1 MTLPHSGAPPILAT
15 VYRRIKGSPTET
27 AREFLGQVL
36 AVLPEGLI
44 TDVRVTGTGGR
55 LVGKMLDIPY
65 ENEFKAIARAVGAL
79 HPEVTTVFEM
89 GGETS
94 KFIRLETDEIS
105 GRVGIADYGTNGDCA
120 AGTGSFMDQQASR
133 LLYDIEDVGD
143 IVRGAG
149 KAASIAGR
157 CSVFAKSDMIHAQQK
172 GYQPPEVLKGL
183 CNAVV
188 RNYRG
193 TITKGKDIGDRV
205 AFIGGVAA
213 NKGAVAAL
221 REAFDMA
228 EDQLI
233 VPAYYAWMG
242 AIGSALTAADESAGV
257 EMVTIDP
264 DRLQGGQSAGFETSD
279 ALSMERVILL
289 RDRVKPYRFPPE
301 GQIDAYLGVD
311 VGSVSTNLVVLD
323 EDGEVVKEIY
333 VKTDGRPVEVVNKGL
348 ADIWSEMGPR
358 LNILGV
364 ATTGSGRELIGELIG
379 ADTINDEITAHKT
392 GATAIGRKLIDRVP
406 DTIFEIGGQ
415 DSKFI
420 SLQDGV
426 VVDFAMNEAC
436 AAGTGSF
443 LEEQAEK
450 LGINIIGE
458 FAELALSSD
467 APVRLGE
474 RCTVF
479 MERDVNSYLQRGADK
494 KALVAG
500 LAFSIAYNYL
510 NRLVGRRHIGDTIYF
525 QGGTAYN
532 DSVAAAFSMI
542 LDKDIIV
549 PPYNGVVGAIGAAL
563 LAREK
568 MSATQTPS
576 RFRGWDLE
584 QVDYTMREF
593 TCKGCS
599 NECDIRQFTI
609 GEEKTY
615 WGDKCSDRYRKRAK
629 VDKEPIIRDLVG
641 FRDAL
646 FYSYVTEAEDTSTL
660 LRSGTDAPRGTMGI
674 PRAMYTYDRLPF
686 WATFFK
692 ACGFDIMLSRE
703 TDKKIREMGI
713 EGSVAEPCF
722 PIRVAHGHVAELL
735 EEGAD
740 YVFIPNHLNE
750 ETDHPEIESHA
761 CPWGQTLPHVIRLAP
776 HFDAYSDRFFAPTLH
791 FRRGPEY
798 MRQSLRVAMRAF
810 SVPARVVDEA
820 LNEAYEA
827 QAEFRGRLMAA
838 GADALAT
845 LEEDGELG
853 IVLVGRPYN
862 IYDSGVNMDIPAKLR
877 RYYGVNLIPID
888 FLPLWG
894 RETRDGDPQHVL
906 ELRAQDPAGG
916 PGGVGASQSAHHLPD
931 QLQVRTRLVHQAL
944 HRPGFTRPLLGPAVR
959 RAHQRRRGHDPLRGL
974 SGQQGVP
981 TLVGP
986 RGQGET
992 AGEGDLD
999 GHRDRHQER
1008 QRQGQPGGG
1017 RVGPGR
1023 APQAGGRLWRRD
1035 QPHGQGRCRLQDPG
1049 VVALSH
1055 ALRRLAHAGRR
1066 LPIDRFRHP
1075 GDAGRGLP
1083 HLGIGRQVHLGRRV
1097 LSPTNSVGRLHE
1109 ARRRREA

>member
-1 MTLPHSGAPPILAT
+1 MATLGIDIGCISVKIAVVGGPEDRELFWRLASEPTLFHDPTVDGRTLPHPGAPPVLAT
-15 VYRRIKGSPTET
+15 AYRRIKGNPADTT
-27 AREFLGQVL
+27 RDLLGHVL
-36 AVLPEGLI
+36 AALPRDII
-44 TDVRVTGTGGR
+44 TAVGVTGTGGR
-55 LVGKMLDIPY
+55 LVGQVLDIPY

-79 HPEVTTVFEM
+79 HPDVTTVFEM

-94 KFIRLETDEIS
+94 KFIHLETDQAS
-105 GRVGIADYGTNGDCA
+105 GRVGIIDYGTNGDCA
-120 AGTGSFMDQQASR
+120 AGTGSFMDQQANR

-143 IVRGAG
+143 IVGRAG

-172 GYQPPEVLKGL
+172 GYKPPEVLKGL

-193 TITKGKDIGDRV
+193 TITRGKEIGDRV

-213 NKGAVAAL
+213 NKGAVSAL
-221 REAFDMA
+221 REAFDLD
-228 EDQLI
+228 EEQLMI
-233 VPAYYAWMG
+233 PAYYAWMG
-242 AIGSALTAADESAGV
+242 AIGSALTAAEERTGV

-264 DRLQGGQSAGFETSD
+264 ARLDRGRSVDFETSD

-289 RDRVKPYRFPPE
+289 RDRVKPYDFPGE
-301 GQIDAYLGVD
+301 GTIGAYLGVD

-323 EDGEVVKEIY
+323 EDGEMVKEIY

-348 ADIWSEMGPR
+348 ADIWNEIGPR

-392 GATAIGRKLIDRVP
+392 GATFIGRKLIDRVP

-420 SLQDGV
+420 SLQNGV

-458 FAELALSSD
+458 FAELALSSE

-500 LAFSIAYNYL
+500 LAYSIAYNYL
-510 NRLVGRRHIGDTIYF
+510 NRLVGRRHVGDTIYF

-542 LDKDIIV
+542 LRKDIIV

-563 LAREK
+563 LARDK
-568 MSATQTPS
+568 MSATRAPS

-629 VDKEPIIRDLVG
+629 VDKQPIIRDLIE

-646 FYSYVTEAEDTSTL
+646 FYSYVTEAEDASAL
-660 LRSGTDAPRGTMGI
+660 LRSGTNAPRGTMGI

-692 ACGFDIMLSRE
+692 SCGFDVMLSRE
-703 TDKKIREMGI
+703 TDKTIREMGI
-713 EGSVAEPCF
+713 ERAVAEPCF
-722 PIRVAHGHVAELL
+722 PIRIAHGHVAELL
-735 EEGAD
+735 DQGAD
-740 YVFIPNHLNE
+740 HIFLPNQLNE
-750 ETDHPEIESHA
+750 ETDHPSIESHA
-761 CPWGQTLPHVIRLAP
+761 CPWGQTLPHIIRFAP
-776 HFDAYSDRFFAPTLH
+776 HFEADRDRLFAPTLH

-798 MRQSLRVAMRAF
+798 VRQTLRSAMKAF
-810 SVPARVVDEA
+810 GVPARAVDEA
-820 LNEAYEA
+820 VGEAYKA
-827 QAEFRGRLMAA
+827 QTEFRGRLMVA
-838 GADALAT
+838 GADALST
-845 LEEDGELG
+845 LEEHDELG

-862 IYDSGVNMDIPAKLR
+862 IYDAGVNMDIPAKLR
-877 RYYGVNLIPID
+877 RYYGVNIIPLD
-888 FLPLWG
+888 FLPTWG
-894 RETRDGDPQHVL
+894 RETRDVTPNMFWNYGRKILQAARVAAEHPNLHIIYMTNFKC
-906 ELRAQDPAGG
+906 G
-916 PGGVGASQSAHHLPD
+916 PDSYIKH
-931 QLQVRTRLVHQAL
+931 
-944 HRPGFTRPLLGPAVR
+944 FIGPAS
-959 RAHQRRRGHDPLRGL
+959 PE
-974 SGQQGVP
+974 P
-981 TLVGP
+981 FLV
-986 RGQGET
+986 
-992 AGEGDLD
+992 
-999 GHRDRHQER
+999 
-1008 QRQGQPGGG
+1008 
-1017 RVGPGR
+1017 
-1023 APQAGGRLWRRD
+1023 
-1035 QPHGQGRCRLQDPG
+1035 LQFDE
-1049 VVALSH
+1049 H
-1055 ALRRLAHAGRR
+1055 TN
-1066 LPIDRFRHP
+1066 
-1075 GDAGRGLP
+1075 DAGAMTRCEAYLDSKGFLRWWVRGD
-1083 HLGIGRQVHLGRRV
+1083 
-1097 LSPTNSVGRLHE
+1097 
-1109 ARRRREA
+1109 REKQTVRES

>member
-1 MTLPHSGAPPILAT
+1 MATLGIDIGCISVKVALVGTEDERHVLAQIADSSDLFLDPSSEGQVPAVPGSPPVLAT
-15 VYRRIKGSPTET
+15 KYRRIKGSPTET
-27 AREFLGQVL
+27 TRALLDEIM
-36 AVLPEGLI
+36 AVLPEGL
-44 TDVRVTGTGGR
+44 VSQAGVTGTGGR
-55 LVGKMLDIPY
+55 LVGRLLDLPY
-65 ENEFKAIARAVGAL
+65 ENEFKAIARAVGVL
-79 HPEVTTVFEM
+79 HPDVTTVFEM

-94 KFIRLETDEIS
+94 KFIQLETDATS
-105 GRVGIADYGTNGDCA
+105 GRVGISDYGTNGDCA
-120 AGTGSFMDQQASR
+120 AGTGSFMDQQANR

-213 NKGAVAAL
+213 NRGAVDAL
-221 REAFDMA
+221 REAFDMS
-228 EDQLI
+228 EDDLM
-233 VPAYYAWMG
+233 VPTHYAWMG
-242 AIGSALTAADESAGV
+242 AIGCALTAADEIAGV
-257 EMVTIDP
+257 EMVTVST
-264 DRLQGGQSAGFETSD
+264 DRLAQGQAADFETSE
-279 ALSMERVILL
+279 ALSMDRVVLL
-289 RDRVKPYRFPPE
+289 RDRVKPYEFPAE
-301 GQIDAYLGVD
+301 GKIGAYLGVD
-311 VGSVSTNLVVLD
+311 IGSVSTNLVVID
-323 EDGEVVKEIY
+323 EDGEMVKEIY

-348 ADIWSEMGPR
+348 ADIWNEMGER
-358 LNILGV
+358 LDVLGV
-364 ATTGSGRELIGELIG
+364 ATTGSGRELIGELLG

-392 GATAIGRKLIDRVP
+392 GATFIGRKLIDRVP

-420 SLQDGV
+420 SLQDGI

-450 LGINIIGE
+450 LGISIIDE
-458 FAELALSSD
+458 FAQLALSSD
-467 APVRLGE
+467 APARLGE

-500 LAFSIAYNYL
+500 LAYSIAYNYL
-510 NRLVGRRHIGDTIYF
+510 NRLVGQRYIGDTIYF

-532 DSVAAAFSMI
+532 DAVAAAFSMI

-549 PPYNGVVGAIGAAL
+549 PPHNGVVGAIGAAL

-568 MSATQTPS
+568 MSATGQPS

-584 QVDYTMREF
+584 QVDYKVREF

-609 GEEKTY
+609 GNEKTY

-629 VDKEPIIRDLVG
+629 VDKEPVIRDLIA

-660 LRSGTDAPRGTMGI
+660 LRSGSDAPRGTVGI
-674 PRAMYTYDRLPF
+674 PRTMYTYDRLPF

-692 ACGFDIMLSRE
+692 SCGFDIMLSRE

-713 EGSVAEPCF
+713 EHTVAEPCF

-735 EEGAD
+735 DAGAD
-740 YVFIPNHLNE
+740 LVFIPNQLNE

-776 HFDAYSDRFFAPTLH
+776 RFEQETSRFLAPTIH

-798 MRQSLRVAMRAF
+798 VQRTLQADLKKF
-810 SVPARVVDEA
+810 GVPGRVVEEA
-820 LNEAYEA
+820 LKEAYEA
-827 QAEFRGRLMAA
+827 QADFRGRLMSA
-838 GADALAT
+838 GADALST
-845 LEEDGELG
+845 LEEQDELA

-862 IYDSGVNMDIPAKLR
+862 IYDAGVNMDIPAKLR
-877 RYYGVNLIPID
+877 RYYGVNIIPLD

-894 RETRDGDPQHVL
+894 RDTREVTPNMFWNYG
-906 ELRAQDPAGG
+906 RKI
-916 PGGVGASQSAHHLPD
+916 
-931 QLQVRTRLVHQAL
+931 LQA
-944 HRPGFTRPLLGPAVR
+944 AK
-959 RAHQRRRGHDPLRGL
+959 
-974 SGQQGVP
+974 
-981 TLVGP
+981 
-986 RGQGET
+986 
-992 AGEGDLD
+992 
-999 GHRDRHQER
+999 
-1008 QRQGQPGGG
+1008 
-1017 RVGPGR
+1017 
-1023 APQAGGRLWRRD
+1023 
-1035 QPHGQGRCRLQDPG
+1035 
-1049 VVALSH
+1049 VVAE
-1055 ALRRLAHAGRR
+1055 
-1066 LPIDRFRHP
+1066 HP
-1075 GDAGRGLP
+1075 NLHIIYMTNFKCGPDSYVKHFMSAASSDPFLVLQFDEHTNDAGAMTRCEAYLDSKGFLRWWAREDK
-1083 HLGIGRQVHLGRRV
+1083 GIKETV
-1097 LSPTNSVGRLHE
+1097 
-1109 ARRRREA
+1109 RES

>member
-1 MTLPHSGAPPILAT
+1 MATLGIDIGCISVKIAVVGGPEDRELFWRLASEPTLFHDPTVDGRTLPHPGAPPVLAT
-15 VYRRIKGSPTET
+15 AYRRIKGNPADTT
-27 AREFLGQVL
+27 RDLLGHVL
-36 AVLPEGLI
+36 AALPRDII
-44 TDVRVTGTGGR
+44 TAVGVTGTGGR
-55 LVGKMLDIPY
+55 LVGQVLDIPY

-79 HPEVTTVFEM
+79 HPDVTTVFEM

-94 KFIRLETDEIS
+94 KFIHLETDQAS
-105 GRVGIADYGTNGDCA
+105 GRVGIIDYGTNGDCA
-120 AGTGSFMDQQASR
+120 AGTGSFMDQQANR

-143 IVRGAG
+143 IVGRAG

-172 GYQPPEVLKGL
+172 GYKPPEVLKGL

-193 TITKGKDIGDRV
+193 TITRGKEIGDRV

-213 NKGAVAAL
+213 NKGAVSAL
-221 REAFDMA
+221 REAFDLD
-228 EDQLI
+228 EEQLMI
-233 VPAYYAWMG
+233 PAYYAWMG
-242 AIGSALTAADESAGV
+242 AIGSALTAAEERTGV

-264 DRLQGGQSAGFETSD
+264 ARLDRGRSVDFETSD

-289 RDRVKPYRFPPE
+289 RDRVKPYDFPGE
-301 GQIDAYLGVD
+301 GTIGAYLGVD

-323 EDGEVVKEIY
+323 EDGEMVKEIY

-348 ADIWSEMGPR
+348 ADIWNEIGPR

-392 GATAIGRKLIDRVP
+392 GATFIGRKLIDRVP

-420 SLQDGV
+420 SLQNGV

-458 FAELALSSD
+458 FAELALSSE

-500 LAFSIAYNYL
+500 LAYSIAYNYL
-510 NRLVGRRHIGDTIYF
+510 NRLVGRRHVGDTIYF

-542 LDKDIIV
+542 LGKDIIV

-563 LAREK
+563 LARDK
-568 MSATQTPS
+568 MSATRAPS

-629 VDKEPIIRDLVG
+629 VDKQPIIRDLIE

-646 FYSYVTEAEDTSTL
+646 FYSYVTEAEDASAL
-660 LRSGTDAPRGTMGI
+660 LRSGTNAPRGTMGI

-692 ACGFDIMLSRE
+692 SCGFDVMLSRE
-703 TDKKIREMGI
+703 TDKTIREMGI
-713 EGSVAEPCF
+713 ERAVAEPCF
-722 PIRVAHGHVAELL
+722 PIRIAHGHVAELL
-735 EEGAD
+735 DQGAD
-740 YVFIPNHLNE
+740 HIFLPNQLNE
-750 ETDHPEIESHA
+750 ETDHPSIESHA
-761 CPWGQTLPHVIRLAP
+761 CPWGQTLPHIIRFAP
-776 HFDAYSDRFFAPTLH
+776 HFEADRDRLFAPTLH

-798 MRQSLRVAMRAF
+798 VRQTLRSAMKAF
-810 SVPARVVDEA
+810 GVPARAVDEA
-820 LNEAYEA
+820 VGEAYKA
-827 QAEFRGRLMAA
+827 QTEFRGRLMVA
-838 GADALAT
+838 GADALST
-845 LEEDGELG
+845 LEEHDELG

-862 IYDSGVNMDIPAKLR
+862 IYDAGVNMDIPAKLR
-877 RYYGVNLIPID
+877 RYYGVNIIPLD
-888 FLPLWG
+888 FLPTWG
-894 RETRDGDPQHVL
+894 KETRDVTPNMFWNYGRKILQAARVAAEHPNLHIIYMTNFKC
-906 ELRAQDPAGG
+906 G
-916 PGGVGASQSAHHLPD
+916 PDSYVKH
-931 QLQVRTRLVHQAL
+931 
-944 HRPGFTRPLLGPAVR
+944 FIGPAS
-959 RAHQRRRGHDPLRGL
+959 PE
-974 SGQQGVP
+974 P
-981 TLVGP
+981 FLV
-986 RGQGET
+986 
-992 AGEGDLD
+992 
-999 GHRDRHQER
+999 
-1008 QRQGQPGGG
+1008 
-1017 RVGPGR
+1017 
-1023 APQAGGRLWRRD
+1023 
-1035 QPHGQGRCRLQDPG
+1035 LQFDE
-1049 VVALSH
+1049 H
-1055 ALRRLAHAGRR
+1055 TN
-1066 LPIDRFRHP
+1066 
-1075 GDAGRGLP
+1075 DAGAMTRC
-1083 HLGIGRQVHLGRRV
+1083 
-1097 LSPTNSVGRLHE
+1097 E
-1109 ARRRREA
+1109 AYLDSKGFLRWWVREDRAKQTVRES

>member
-1 MTLPHSGAPPILAT
+1 MATLGIDIGCISVKIAVVGGSDDGQLFQTVSSDSTLFHSPGHPERVAPSPEAPPVIVT
-15 VYRRIKGSPTET
+15 GYRRIKGSPADTTQE
-27 AREFLGQVL
+27 LLQQVID
-36 AVLPEGLI
+36 ALPRGSI
-44 TDVRVTGTGGR
+44 AAARVTGTGGR
-55 LVGKMLDIPY
+55 LVGTTLDIPY

-79 HPEVTTVFEM
+79 HPDVTTVFEM

-94 KFIRLETDEIS
+94 KFIQLETDASS

-120 AGTGSFMDQQASR
+120 AGTGSFMDQQANR

-143 IVRGAG
+143 IVSRAG

-193 TITKGKDIGDRV
+193 TITKGKEIGSRV
-205 AFIGGVAA
+205 AFTGGVAA
-213 NKGAVAAL
+213 NMGAVSAL
-221 REAFDMA
+221 REAFDMTA
-228 EDQLI
+228 DELF
-233 VPAYYAWMG
+233 VPEYYAWMG
-242 AIGSALTAADESAGV
+242 AIGSALRAQDELSGV
-257 EMVTIDP
+257 ETVHFDP
-264 DRLQGGQSAGFETSD
+264 ARLATDRPSDFPTTD
-279 ALSMERVILL
+279 ALSMEKVILL
-289 RDRVKPYRFPPE
+289 RDRVKPYEFPVDARV
-301 GQIDAYLGVD
+301 GAYLGID

-323 EDGEVVKEIY
+323 ESGEVVKEIY

-348 ADIWSEMGPR
+348 ADIWNEMGER
-358 LNILGV
+358 LQILGV

-379 ADTINDEITAHKT
+379 ADTVNDEITAHKT
-392 GATAIGRKLIDRVP
+392 GATFIGRKLIDRVP

-458 FAELALSSD
+458 FAQLALSAE
-467 APVRLGE
+467 APVKLGE

-479 MERDVNSYLQRGADK
+479 MERDVNSYLQRGAEK
-494 KALVAG
+494 QALVAG
-500 LAFSIAYNYL
+500 LAYSIAYNYL
-510 NRLVGRRHIGDTIYF
+510 NRLVGQRHIGETIYF

-542 LDKDIIV
+542 LGKEIIV

-568 MSATQTPS
+568 MSATQAPS

-584 QVDYTMREF
+584 KVEYSVREF

-629 VDKEPIIRDLVG
+629 IDKEPVIRDLVA
-641 FRDAL
+641 FRNAL
-646 FYSYVTEAEDTSTL
+646 FYSYVSEVEDTSTL
-660 LRSGTDAPRGTMGI
+660 LRSGGLAPRGTIGI
-674 PRAMYTYDRLPF
+674 PRSMYTYDRLPF
-686 WATFFK
+686 WSTFFK
-692 ACGFDIMLSRE
+692 SCGFDVMLSRQS
-703 TDKKIREMGI
+703 DKRIRGLGI
-713 EGSVAEPCF
+713 ELAVAEPCF

-740 YVFIPNHLNE
+740 YVFIPNQLNE

-761 CPWGQTLPHVIRLAP
+761 CPWGQTLPHIIRLAP
-776 HFDAYSDRFFAPTLH
+776 AFEDREKRILCPTVH
-791 FRRGPEY
+791 FRRGPEDV
-798 MRQSLRVAMRAF
+798 RRTLRAALKPLG
-810 SVPARVVDEA
+810 VPAETVDA
-820 LNEAYEA
+820 AVKEAYDA
-827 QAEFRGRLMAA
+827 QAEFRGRLMVA
-838 GADALAT
+838 GADALST
-845 LEEDGELG
+845 LAEHDELG

-862 IYDSGVNMDIPAKLR
+862 IYDSGINMDIPAKLR
-877 RYYGVNLIPID
+877 RYYGVNIIPLD

-894 RETRDGDPQHVL
+894 QDTRDVTPNMFWNYGRKILQAARVVSGHPNLHIIYLTNFKCGPDSYVKHFIRAASPAPFLVL
-906 ELRAQDPAGG
+906 QFDE
-916 PGGVGASQSAHHLPD
+916 H
-931 QLQVRTRLVHQAL
+931 TN
-944 HRPGFTRPLLGPAVR
+944 
-959 RAHQRRRGHDPLRGL
+959 
-974 SGQQGVP
+974 
-981 TLVGP
+981 
-986 RGQGET
+986 
-992 AGEGDLD
+992 
-999 GHRDRHQER
+999 
-1008 QRQGQPGGG
+1008 
-1017 RVGPGR
+1017 
-1023 APQAGGRLWRRD
+1023 
-1035 QPHGQGRCRLQDPG
+1035 
-1049 VVALSH
+1049 
-1055 ALRRLAHAGRR
+1055 
-1066 LPIDRFRHP
+1066 
-1075 GDAGRGLP
+1075 DAGAMTRCEAYLDSKGFLRWWIREDRATRQTVRG
-1083 HLGIGRQVHLGRRV
+1083 
-1097 LSPTNSVGRLHE
+1097 T
-1109 ARRRREA
+1109 

>member
-1 MTLPHSGAPPILAT
+1 MATLGIDIGCISVKIAVVGTPQDRESFQALAAKSDLFYSPSGQDRILPDPDAPPILAT
-15 VYRRIKGSPTET
+15 KYLRIKGGPADA
-27 AREFLGQVL
+27 ARELLQQVL
-36 AVLPEGLI
+36 EALPEGTI
-44 TDVRVTGTGGR
+44 TQVGVTGTGGR
-55 LVGKMLDIPY
+55 LVGTLLDIPY
-65 ENEFKAIARAVGAL
+65 ENEFKAIARAIGAL
-79 HPEVTTVFEM
+79 HPDVTTVFEM

-94 KFIRLETDEIS
+94 KFINLETDELS

-143 IVRGAG
+143 IVGGAG

-172 GYQPPEVLKGL
+172 GYRPPEVLKGL

-193 TITKGKDIGDRV
+193 TITKGKEIGARV

-213 NKGAVAAL
+213 NQGAVLAL
-221 REAFDMA
+221 REAFEMDD
-228 EDQLI
+228 DQLVI
-233 VPAYYAWMG
+233 PAYYAWMG
-242 AIGSALTAADESAGV
+242 AIGSALTAADERAGV
-257 EMVTIDP
+257 EMVTIEP
-264 DRLQGGQSAGFETSD
+264 ARLASGQTADFQTSD

-289 RDRVKPYRFPPE
+289 RDRVKPYQFPPGDE
-301 GQIDAYLGVD
+301 KIGAYLGVD

-323 EDGEVVKEIY
+323 EVGEVVKEIY

-348 ADIWSEMGPR
+348 ADIWNEMGPR

-392 GATAIGRKLIDRVP
+392 GATFIGRKLIDRVP

-458 FAELALSSD
+458 FAELALSSE

-494 KALVAG
+494 KDLVAG
-500 LAFSIAYNYL
+500 LAYSIAYNYL

-549 PPYNGVVGAIGAAL
+549 PPHNGVVGAIGVAL

-568 MSATQTPS
+568 MAATRAPS

-584 QVDYTMREF
+584 KVQYTIREF

-609 GEEKTY
+609 GDEKTY

-629 VDKEPIIRDLVG
+629 VDKEPVIRDLVE
-641 FRDAL
+641 FRNAL
-646 FYSYVTEAEDTSTL
+646 CYSYVTEAEDTDLL
-660 LRSGTDAPRGTMGI
+660 LRTGTGSPLGTMGI
-674 PRAMYTYDRLPF
+674 PRAMYTYERLPF

-692 ACGFDIMLSRE
+692 NCGFDLMVSRQ
-703 TDKKIREMGI
+703 TDKKIRELGI
-713 EGSVAEPCF
+713 EGAVAEPCF
-722 PIRVAHGHVAELL
+722 PIRVAHGHVAELI
-735 EEGAD
+735 EQGAD
-740 YVFIPNHLNE
+740 HIFLPNLLNE
-750 ETDHPEIESHA
+750 ETDHPELESHA
-761 CPWGQTLPHVIRLAP
+761 CPWGQTLPHIIRFAP
-776 HFDAYSDRFFAPTLH
+776 HFEAYADRFVRPTLH
-791 FRRGPEY
+791 FRRGPDSIGEA
-798 MRQSLRVAMRAF
+798 LRAALKPLGVQG
-810 SVPARVVDEA
+810 SVVDAA
-820 LNEAYEA
+820 LREAYEA
-827 QAEFRGRLMAA
+827 QTEFRARLIQA
-838 GADALAT
+838 GADALAA
-845 LEEDGELG
+845 LEEHDELG

-862 IYDSGVNMDIPAKLR
+862 IYDAGVNMDIPAKLR

-894 RETRDGDPQHVL
+894 RD
-906 ELRAQDPAGG
+906 
-916 PGGVGASQSAHHLPD
+916 
-931 QLQVRTRLVHQAL
+931 
-944 HRPGFTRPLLGPAVR
+944 TRPVTENMFWSYGRKILQAAQIVAEHPNLHIIYVTNFKCGPDSYIKHYIGA
-959 RAHQRRRGHDPLRGL
+959 ASPHPY
-974 SGQQGVP
+974 
-981 TLVGP
+981 LV
-986 RGQGET
+986 
-992 AGEGDLD
+992 
-999 GHRDRHQER
+999 
-1008 QRQGQPGGG
+1008 
-1017 RVGPGR
+1017 
-1023 APQAGGRLWRRD
+1023 
-1035 QPHGQGRCRLQDPG
+1035 LQFDE
-1049 VVALSH
+1049 H
-1055 ALRRLAHAGRR
+1055 TN
-1066 LPIDRFRHP
+1066 
-1075 GDAGRGLP
+1075 DAGAMTRCEAYLDSKGFLRWWARGDKAKEP
-1083 HLGIGRQVHLGRRV
+1083 
-1097 LSPTNSVGRLHE
+1097 
-1109 ARRRREA
+1109 ARNA

>member
-1 MTLPHSGAPPILAT
+1 MATLGIDIGCISVKIAVVGSHEDRELFEKIAADSAKQGSALFHNPSADDRVLPHPAAPPILAT
-15 VYRRIKGSPTET
+15 AYRRIKGSPTEA
-27 AREFLGQVL
+27 ARELLRQVL
-36 AVLPEGLI
+36 EAIPGETI
-44 TDVRVTGTGGR
+44 TDVGVTGTGGR
-55 LVGKMLDIPY
+55 LVGSMLDLPY
-65 ENEFKAIARAVGAL
+65 QNEFKAIARAIGAL
-79 HPEVTTVFEM
+79 HPDVTTVFEM

-94 KFIRLETDEIS
+94 KFISLETDKAS

-120 AGTGSFMDQQASR
+120 AGTGSFMDQQANR
-133 LLYDIEDVGD
+133 LLYDIEEVGD

-193 TITKGKDIGDRV
+193 TITKGKEVGERV

-213 NKGAVAAL
+213 NKGAVAAM
-221 REAFDMA
+221 REAFELD
-228 EDQLI
+228 DSRLI

-242 AIGSALTAADESAGV
+242 AIGSALIARDERGGDTV
-257 EMVTIDP
+257 VTIDP
-264 DRLQGGQSAGFETSD
+264 TRLEQSQGSDFQTSEP
-279 ALSMERVILL
+279 LSMERVILL
-289 RDRVKPYRFPPE
+289 RDRVKPYQFPPGDE
-301 GQIDAYLGVD
+301 KIGAYLGID

-323 EDGEVVKEIY
+323 QAGEVVKEIY

-348 ADIWSEMGPR
+348 ADIWNEMGSR

-392 GATAIGRKLIDRVP
+392 GATFIGRKLIDRVP

-420 SLQDGV
+420 SLQDGI

-450 LGINIIGE
+450 LGISIIGE
-458 FAELALSSD
+458 FAKLALSSK

-494 KALVAG
+494 KDLVAG
-500 LAFSIAYNYL
+500 LAYSIAYNYL

-549 PPYNGVVGAIGAAL
+549 PPHNGVVGAIGVAL

-568 MSATQTPS
+568 MAATGGPS
-576 RFRGWDLE
+576 RFRGWDLNK
-584 QVDYTMREF
+584 VDYTIREF

-629 VDKEPIIRDLVG
+629 VDKEPVIRDLIE
-641 FRDAL
+641 FRNAL
-646 FYSYVTEAEDTSTL
+646 AYSYVTEVENTDPL
-660 LRSGTDAPRGTMGI
+660 LCTGTNAPRGVMGI
-674 PRAMYTYDRLPF
+674 PRAMYTYERLPF

-692 ACGFDIMLSRE
+692 ACGFDLMVSRQ
-703 TDKKIREMGI
+703 TDKKIRELGI
-713 EGSVAEPCF
+713 EAAVAEPCF

-735 EEGAD
+735 QEGAD
-740 YVFIPNHLNE
+740 YIFLPNLLNE
-750 ETDHPEIESHA
+750 ETDHPDIESHA
-761 CPWGQTLPHVIRLAP
+761 CPWGQTLPHVIRFAP
-776 HFDAYSDRFFAPTLH
+776 YFEGRGDRFVMPTLH
-791 FRRGPEY
+791 FRRGPDYIAEAF
-798 MRQSLRVAMRAF
+798 RAALKPLDVAATI
-810 SVPARVVDEA
+810 VDEA
-820 LNEAYEA
+820 LKEAYEA
-827 QAEFRGRLMAA
+827 QTDFRSRLVLA

-845 LEEDGELG
+845 LEEHDELG

-877 RYYGVNLIPID
+877 RYYAVNLIPLD

-894 RETRDGDPQHVL
+894 RDTRKVTENMFWSYGRKILQAAEIVAEHPNLHIIYMTNFKCGPDSYIKHYIGAASPDPYLVL
-906 ELRAQDPAGG
+906 QFDE
-916 PGGVGASQSAHHLPD
+916 H
-931 QLQVRTRLVHQAL
+931 TN
-944 HRPGFTRPLLGPAVR
+944 
-959 RAHQRRRGHDPLRGL
+959 
-974 SGQQGVP
+974 
-981 TLVGP
+981 
-986 RGQGET
+986 
-992 AGEGDLD
+992 
-999 GHRDRHQER
+999 
-1008 QRQGQPGGG
+1008 
-1017 RVGPGR
+1017 
-1023 APQAGGRLWRRD
+1023 
-1035 QPHGQGRCRLQDPG
+1035 
-1049 VVALSH
+1049 
-1055 ALRRLAHAGRR
+1055 
-1066 LPIDRFRHP
+1066 
-1075 GDAGRGLP
+1075 DAGAMTRC
-1083 HLGIGRQVHLGRRV
+1083 
-1097 LSPTNSVGRLHE
+1097 E
-1109 ARRRREA
+1109 AYLDSKGFLRWWVREDRAKQTVRER

>member
-1 MTLPHSGAPPILAT
+1 MATLGIDIGCISVKIAIVGAPTDWEVFQTIASAAQAPASEAPASPATPSGSQLLHDPAGADRILPHPEAPPILAT
-15 VYRRIKGSPTET
+15 AYRRIKGSP
-27 AREFLGQVL
+27 ANAAQDLLSQVL
-36 AVLPEGLI
+36 AALPEGLI
-44 TDVRVTGTGGR
+44 TQVRVTGTGGR
-55 LVGKMLDIPY
+55 LVGALLDLPY
-65 ENEFKAIARAVGAL
+65 ENEFKAIARAIGAL
-79 HPEVTTVFEM
+79 HPDVTTVFEM

-94 KFIRLETDEIS
+94 KFIRLETDEQS

-120 AGTGSFMDQQASR
+120 AGTGSFMDQQANR
-133 LLYDIEDVGD
+133 LLYDIEEVGD
-143 IVRGAG
+143 IVRSAG

-193 TITKGKDIGDRV
+193 TITKGKEVGERV

-213 NKGAVAAL
+213 NKGAVAAM
-221 REAFDMA
+221 REAFALD
-228 EDQLI
+228 EEHLI

-242 AIGSALTAADESAGV
+242 AIGCALTAADEQAGR

-264 DRLQGGQSAGFETSD
+264 SRLTQSQAAGFETSE
-279 ALSMERVILL
+279 ALSMNRVILL
-289 RDRVKPYRFPPE
+289 RDRVKPYRFPEGE
-301 GQIDAYLGVD
+301 GQIGAYLGID

-323 EDGEVVKEIY
+323 ETGEVMKEIY

-348 ADIWSEMGPR
+348 ADIWNEMGPR

-392 GATAIGRKLIDRVP
+392 GATFIGRKLIDRVP

-494 KALVAG
+494 KDLVAG
-500 LAFSIAYNYL
+500 LAYSIAYNYL

-542 LDKDIIV
+542 LGKDIIV
-549 PPYNGVVGAIGAAL
+549 PPHNGVVGAIGVAL

-568 MSATQTPS
+568 MAATHTPS

-584 QVDYTMREF
+584 QVDYTIREF
-593 TCKGCS
+593 TCHGCS

-629 VDKEPIIRDLVG
+629 VDKEPVIRDLVEY
-641 FRDAL
+641 RNAL
-646 FYSYVTEAEDTSTL
+646 MYSYVTEAEDTSTL
-660 LRSGTDAPRGTMGI
+660 LRTGSGSALGTMGI
-674 PRAMYTYDRLPF
+674 PRAMYTYERLPF
-686 WATFFK
+686 WAAFFK
-692 ACGFDIMLSRE
+692 RCGFEVVLSRQ
-703 TDKKIREMGI
+703 TDKKIRELGI
-713 EGSVAEPCF
+713 EGAVAEPCF

-735 EEGAD
+735 EEGVD
-740 YVFIPNHLNE
+740 HVFLPNMLNE

-761 CPWGQTLPHVIRLAP
+761 CPWGQTLPHVVRLAP
-776 HFDAYSDRFFAPTLH
+776 HFEAYADRFVAPTLH
-791 FRRGPEY
+791 FRRGPAAV
-798 MRQSLRVAMRAF
+798 RAVMRAAMKPLG
-810 SVPARVVDEA
+810 VPARVVDAA
-820 LNEAYEA
+820 LDEAYEA
-827 QAEFRGRLMAA
+827 QNEFRARLVSA

-845 LEEDGELG
+845 LNEHDELG

-862 IYDSGVNMDIPAKLR
+862 IYDAGVNMDIPAKLR
-877 RYYGVNLIPID
+877 RYYAVNLIPLD

-894 RETRDGDPQHVL
+894 RNTRDISENMFWSYGRKILQAARVVTEHPNLHIIYMTNFKCGPDSYIKHYLGAASPDPFLVL
-906 ELRAQDPAGG
+906 QFDE
-916 PGGVGASQSAHHLPD
+916 H
-931 QLQVRTRLVHQAL
+931 TN
-944 HRPGFTRPLLGPAVR
+944 
-959 RAHQRRRGHDPLRGL
+959 
-974 SGQQGVP
+974 
-981 TLVGP
+981 
-986 RGQGET
+986 
-992 AGEGDLD
+992 
-999 GHRDRHQER
+999 
-1008 QRQGQPGGG
+1008 
-1017 RVGPGR
+1017 
-1023 APQAGGRLWRRD
+1023 
-1035 QPHGQGRCRLQDPG
+1035 
-1049 VVALSH
+1049 
-1055 ALRRLAHAGRR
+1055 
-1066 LPIDRFRHP
+1066 
-1075 GDAGRGLP
+1075 DAGAMTRC
-1083 HLGIGRQVHLGRRV
+1083 
-1097 LSPTNSVGRLHE
+1097 E
-1109 ARRRREA
+1109 AYLDSKGFLRWWAREDRAKQPVEKS

>member
-1 MTLPHSGAPPILAT
+1 MATLGIDIGCISVKIAVVGRSEDRELFRRIASGSHLFIDASVGERVPPHPDAPPVLAT
-15 VYRRIKGSPTET
+15 SYRRIKGSPAGTT
-27 AREFLGQVL
+27 QDLLAQVL
-36 AVLPEGLI
+36 ATIPEGLI
-44 TDVRVTGTGGR
+44 TAAKVTGTGGR
-55 LVGKMLDIPY
+55 LAGRLLGLPY

-79 HPEVTTVFEM
+79 HPDVTTVFEM

-94 KFIRLETDEIS
+94 KFIHLETDSSS

-120 AGTGSFMDQQASR
+120 AGTGSFMDQQANR
-133 LLYDIEDVGD
+133 LLYNIEDVGD
-143 IVRGAG
+143 IVHGAG

-172 GYQPPEVLKGL
+172 GYRPPEVLKGL

-193 TITKGKDIGDRV
+193 TITKGKEIGDKV

-213 NKGAVAAL
+213 NKGAVSAL
-221 REAFDMA
+221 REAFDKNA
-228 EDQLI
+228 DDLI
-233 VPAYYAWMG
+233 VPAYFAWMG
-242 AIGSALTAADESAGV
+242 AIGSGLIAADEQMGD
-257 EMVTIDP
+257 EMVVIAS
-264 DRLQGGQSAGFETSD
+264 DRLSQGRSSDFEITET
-279 ALSMERVILL
+279 LSMDRVILL
-289 RDRVKPYRFPPE
+289 RDRVKPYEFA
-301 GQIDAYLGVD
+301 GQERIGAYLGVD

-323 EDGEVVKEIY
+323 EDGEMVKEIY
-333 VKTDGRPVEVVNKGL
+333 VKTDGRPVEVVNRGL
-348 ADIWSEMGPR
+348 AEIWNEMGPR
-358 LNILGV
+358 LDILGV

-379 ADTINDEITAHKT
+379 ADTVNDEITAHKT
-392 GATAIGRKLIDRVP
+392 GATFIGRKLIDRVP

-450 LGINIIGE
+450 LGISIIGE
-458 FAELALSSD
+458 FASLALSSE

-479 MERDVNSYLQRGADK
+479 MERDVNSYLQRGANK
-494 KALVAG
+494 KDLVAG
-500 LAFSIAYNYL
+500 LAYSIAYNYL

-532 DSVAAAFSMI
+532 DAVASAFSMI
-542 LDKDIIV
+542 LGKEIIV
-549 PPYNGVVGAIGAAL
+549 PPHNGVVGAIGAAL

-584 QVDYTMREF
+584 QVDYSVREF

-609 GEEKTY
+609 GNEKTY

-629 VDKEPIIRDLVG
+629 VDKEPVIRDLVG

-646 FYSYVTEAEDTSTL
+646 LYSYVAEAEDHSTL
-660 LRSGTDAPRGTMGI
+660 LRSGEGAPRGMMGI
-674 PRAMYTYDRLPF
+674 PRTMYTYDRLPF

-692 ACGFDIMLSRE
+692 RCGFDVILSRQ

-713 EGSVAEPCF
+713 ERAVAEPCF
-722 PIRVAHGHVAELL
+722 PIRVAHGHVAELV

-740 YVFIPNHLNE
+740 HIFVPNQLNE

-761 CPWGQTLPHVIRLAP
+761 CPWGQTLPHILRLSP
-776 HFDAYSDRFFAPTLH
+776 HFEGLADRFFAPTLH
-791 FRRGPEY
+791 FRRGREHVAAV
-798 MRQSLRVAMRAF
+798 LRAGMKPYGVSPRE
-810 SVPARVVDEA
+810 VDEA
-820 LNEAYEA
+820 LEEAYEA
-827 QAEFRGRLMAA
+827 QGEFRGRLLIA
-838 GADALAT
+838 GADALAS
-845 LEEDGELG
+845 LEEHDELG

-877 RYYGVNLIPID
+877 RYYGVNVIPFD

-894 RETRDGDPQHVL
+894 KDVRGVTPNMYWNYGRRILQAARVVAEHPNLHIIYMTNFKCGPDSYIKHYIGAASREPFLVLQFDEHTNDAGAMTRCEAYLDSKGF
-906 ELRAQDPAGG
+906 LRWWARED
-916 PGGVGASQSAHHLPD
+916 
-931 QLQVRTRLVHQAL
+931 R
-944 HRPGFTRPLLGPAVR
+944 
-959 RAHQRRRGHDPLRGL
+959 
-974 SGQQGVP
+974 
-981 TLVGP
+981 
-986 RGQGET
+986 T
-992 AGEGDLD
+992 AG
-999 GHRDRHQER
+999 
-1008 QRQGQPGGG
+1008 QP
-1017 RVGPGR
+1017 VGE
-1023 APQAGGRLWRRD
+1023 
-1035 QPHGQGRCRLQDPG
+1035 
-1049 VVALSH
+1049 
-1055 ALRRLAHAGRR
+1055 
-1066 LPIDRFRHP
+1066 F
-1075 GDAGRGLP
+1075 
-1083 HLGIGRQVHLGRRV
+1083 
-1097 LSPTNSVGRLHE
+1097 
-1109 ARRRREA
+1109 